1 MGVRASQRLK
11 IGCSAAVQ
19 RLEEVA
25 IAECFG
31 DVFVGVHVGR
41 VVIDSCALEDDC
53 RSCHW

>member
-25 IAECFG
+25 IADRFG
-31 DVFVGVHVGR
+31 VGYVDVHVGR